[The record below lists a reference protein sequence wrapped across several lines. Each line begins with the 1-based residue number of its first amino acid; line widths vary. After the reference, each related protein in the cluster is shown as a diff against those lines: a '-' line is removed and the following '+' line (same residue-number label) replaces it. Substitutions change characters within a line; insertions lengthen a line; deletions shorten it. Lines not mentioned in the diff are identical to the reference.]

1 VKTPLICLKD
11 ITILSD
17 NGTWG
22 DESNADTGMPVL
34 RSTNIQENK
43 MVLNEVAWRDL
54 SQKHRETK
62 MLQTGDILVTTSSGS
77 PHLIG
82 KCCTFQQPENGR
94 SYYFSNF
101 TMRLRIDAT
110 KMEPK
115 WLYYWLISER
125 GRNVLASMNSTTS
138 GLRNLNKNLYLK
150 QKIPCPELQE
160 QRRIVAILDKVFSVS
175 ESIATSSSM
184 KPQLIRS
191 VFIDMFGDMLTNPMN
206 WPVMK
211 LGEVCESQL
220 GKAISNEAKLCKAP
234 SKYLRNE
241 NVKWRKIEFHDLK
254 EMDFK
259 DSEKHKLTLHDGDVL
274 ATEGGNV
281 GRCAIWKYG
290 NQNIYFQNSL
300 HRIRVNLDVLTP
312 EYLVEYF
319 SIMSERGG
327 LIRETT
333 QVTIAHLT
341 GHKLKQLPLPL
352 PPLVLQQ
359 KFIRILKQIRV
370 LSEENLTR
378 SQNLNLSL
386 KQEMLT

>member
-1 VKTPLICLKD
+1 MSWPKVKIGDLVESVSKWNPKVNPSAPSFTYIDLSSIDKEKKLIHEVTIVLPNEAPSRARQLVQGNDILVSTVRPNLNGVAMVDPEYDGATASTGYCVLRPNPEKIIPSFLFHWVKTPHFISEM
-11 ITILSD
+11 TRNSTGANYPAVSD
-17 NGTWG
+17 KTVK
-22 DESNADTGMPVL
+22 E
-34 RSTNIQENK
+34 
-43 MVLNEVAWRDL
+43 
-54 SQKHRETK
+54 
-62 MLQTGDILVTTSSGS
+62 
-77 PHLIG
+77 HLISLPPLDEQ
-82 KCCTFQQPENGR
+82 K
-94 SYYFSNF
+94 
-101 TMRLRIDAT
+101 RIA
-110 KMEPK
+110 
-115 WLYYWLISER
+115 
-125 GRNVLASMNSTTS
+125 
-138 GLRNLNKNLYLK
+138 
-150 QKIPCPELQE
+150 
-160 QRRIVAILDKVFSVS
+160 AILDLVDDT
-175 ESIATSSSM
+175 EISINIIHNS
-184 KPQLIRS
+184 KQQLIRS
-191 VFIDMFGDMLTNPMN
+191 TFLEMFGDMLTNPMN

-234 SKYLRNE
+234 SKYLRNA

-327 LIRETT
+327 LIRETI

-341 GHKLKQLPLPL
+341 GHKLKKLPLPL

-359 KFIRILKQIRV
+359 KFIRILKQIQI
-370 LSEENLTR
+370 LSEENLTQF
-378 SQNLNLSL
+378 QNLNLSL
-386 KQEMLT
+386 KQEILT